1 MYTAEQLE
9 FCETLGRTA
18 ENRIC
23 PVQIQQV
30 NNRTSTIYRENVY
43 TLIFT
48 CVPKYKAV

>member
-1 MYTAEQLE
+1 MCTAEQLE
-9 FCETLGRTA
+9 ICETLGRTA

-30 NNRTSTIYRENVY
+30 SNMTSTIYRENVY
-43 TLIFT
+43 ILTLS